1 MKNANPPRHQFP
13 ATRHSAAGAFFLLTF
28 QDSIFVSTFPKPNN
42 KIKPRMRTTPSPI
55 AKRLIDSIWTDISTP
70 EKQLFTPDE
79 IKGAEFTIT
88 ETNSTQIKIQT
99 VGGSHI
105 SIDKESFHAALEFIL
120 INGHTSP
127 SKACEIGANNGNPG
141 KLDLATRKTGQRVIN
156 YILPILAEAGIV
168 GIDGMRNSQHPK
180 NTTWAIV

>member
-1 MKNANPPRHQFP
+1 
-13 ATRHSAAGAFFLLTF
+13 
-28 QDSIFVSTFPKPNN
+28 
-42 KIKPRMRTTPSPI
+42 MRTTPSPI

-105 SIDKESFHAALEFIL
+105 SIDKESFHAVLEFIL

-127 SKACEIGANNGNPG
+127 SKACEIGASNGTPG
-141 KLDLATRKTGQRVIN
+141 ELDRVSRKGKQRVIN
-156 YILPILAEAGIV
+156 YILPILAEAGVV
-168 GIDGMRNSQHPK
+168 GIDGVRNSKHPK